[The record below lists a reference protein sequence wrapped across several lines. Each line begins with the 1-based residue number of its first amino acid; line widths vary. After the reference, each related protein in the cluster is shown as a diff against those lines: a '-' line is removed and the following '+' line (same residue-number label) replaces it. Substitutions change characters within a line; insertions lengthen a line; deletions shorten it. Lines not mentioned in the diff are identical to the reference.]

1 MAGFADSTFVI
12 TAKVADDEDVSE
24 RYKKEIMEF
33 GDSSPMFTILATAA
47 MINLFSFIGVVKR
60 VILNWSNVRIYET
73 MPLQILLCICLIL
86 MNLPL
91 YQGLFLRNDKGKLP
105 SSLAFKSSVLALLAC
120 ATFSLL
126 H

>member
-47 MINLFSFIGVVKR
+47 MINLFSFVGVVKK

-73 MPLQILLCICLIL
+73 MPLQILLCIVLIL
-86 MNLPL
+86 INLPL